1 MKTKAKDKRLKAL
14 DKVAASVADEDLNIE
29 GLQPNQASAIRYI
42 VTELRS
48 FGDLASAGTAHK
60 EWRLHHYKPRK
71 VSSPW
76 SIDVNGPRRLLFEYD
91 PKTHEITGLRYD
103 QPH

>member
-1 MKTKAKDKRLKAL
+1 MRTRARDKRLKAL
-14 DKVAASVADEDLNIE
+14 DKVSASVPDKELRIE
-29 GLQPNQASAIRYI
+29 GLQPNEAAAIRYI

-48 FGDLASAGTAHK
+48 FDDLPSAGTAHR
-60 EWRLHHYKPRK
+60 EWRLHHYKPGK
-71 VSSPW
+71 PSSPW

-91 PKTHEITGLRYD
+91 PRTHEITGLRYD